1 MKKTLYALALL
12 TASVAGQEA
21 PPSTKFLGHIVGETL
36 DHWLVASHMDQAE
49 ICGKHDRR
57 DKRMD
62 FKQVC
67 SVLGSVRAGQP
78 GNIFTNADNV
88 QWSFANGKVSAAMM
102 IKSIGFDT
110 TTEGQIAFLTEVYGK
125 PSRYDT
131 VKNSN
136 LAGGTWN
143 TVHVEWD
150 MTDGA
155 RIVALEILSTGGMR
169 GLSRQL
175 WISASS
181 RESLANTKQP
191 TNPYK

>member
-1 MKKTLYALALL
+1 MKKTLYALAFFA
-12 TASVAGQEA
+12 ASVAGQEA

-36 DHWLVASHMDQAE
+36 DQWLVASHMDQAE

-78 GNIFTNADNV
+78 GNITTNHI
-88 QWSFANGKVSAAMM
+88 QWFFANGKVSEALME
-102 IKSIGFDT
+102 KLIGFDT
-110 TTEGQIAFLTEVYGK
+110 TTEREIAFLTEVYGK

-155 RIVALEILSTGGMR
+155 RIAALESLSTGGMR
-169 GLSRQL
+169 GLSRWL

-181 RESLANTKQP
+181 SESLANTKQP
-191 TNPYK
+191 TTNPYK

>member
-1 MKKTLYALALL
+1 MKNTLYTLVFL
-12 TASVAGQEA
+12 TLSVAGQEE

-36 DHWLVASHMDQAE
+36 DQWLVASHMDQAE

-78 GNIFTNADNV
+78 GNITTDKV
-88 QWSFANGKVSAAMM
+88 QWFFANGKVSEAL
-102 IKSIGFDT
+102 IVKIVGFDT
-110 TTEGQIAFLTEVYGK
+110 TTEEQIAFLTEVYGK

-143 TVHVEWD
+143 TVDVAWD
-150 MTDGA
+150 LPDGA
-155 RIVALEILSTGGMR
+155 RIVAKETLSTGGIL
-169 GLSRQL
+169 GLSRTL
-175 WISASS
+175 FIGASS
-181 RESLANTKQP
+181 RESLATTKQTT